1 MKIKVCGVRTPAEV
15 ALCVDAG
22 VDAIGI
28 NFYPKSIRYVEPRAA
43 KTLLQEIPPFVT
55 PVGLFAEIPFRQA
68 CAIAYQL
75 GIRVLQYYG
84 DYSQLEEPF
93 PFVVLPVVRVGSSDD
108 LNEIAKLQQIFQTLK
123 APLTTVL
130 IDSYTKEQLGGSGH
144 RAPWELLKNPPV
156 PMILAGGLTP
166 ENVADAIRTVRPV
179 GVDVASG
186 VETQKGIKDP
196 VKVREFVQNARKA
209 FFESTQAKQGL

>member
-1 MKIKVCGVRTPAEV
+1 MKIKICGVRTPAEV
-15 ALCVDAG
+15 ALCVEAG
-22 VDAIGI
+22 VDALGI

-43 KTLLQEIPPFVT
+43 KTLLREIPPFVT

-84 DYSQLEEPF
+84 DYSQVEDPF

-123 APLTTVL
+123 TPLTTVL

-166 ENVADAIRTVRPV
+166 ENVAEAIRTVRPV

-186 VETQKGIKDP
+186 VETQKGVKDP
-196 VKVREFVQNARKA
+196 VKVREFVQNAREA
-209 FFESTQAKQGL
+209 FLESMRAKQGY

>member
-1 MKIKVCGVRTPAEV
+1 MKIKICGVRTPAEV
-15 ALCVDAG
+15 ALCVEAG

-43 KTLLQEIPPFVT
+43 KTLLREIPPFVT

-108 LNEIAKLQQIFQTLK
+108 LNEIAQLQQIFQTLK
-123 APLTTVL
+123 TPLTTVL

-166 ENVADAIRTVRPV
+166 ENVAEAIRTVRPV

-196 VKVREFVQNARKA
+196 VKVREFVQNAREA
-209 FFESTQAKQGL
+209 FLESMRAKQGY